1 MPEGAVHSHTAQP
14 PCRNQPDR
22 RLSEGIIDNLVL
34 YQDECGAS
42 RTLRRN
48 AGVARPVHHIE
59 PIRYPCGH
67 ALLKALRCPATA
79 PARIVTSRMTSR
91 TISSMSLFRGS
102 VRFNRSSHG
111 VLGSDCLLPSPYFA
125 NSRCGGSTQTVM
137 AQAGS
142 PFGWGTGWH
151 LANARAR
158 SLSRISIRPTW
169 ADAEVTVVPS
179 PSRMA
184 TIS

>member
-1 MPEGAVHSHTAQP
+1 MGLTARTDQTAALARAAGAPPSAPEAAP
-14 PCRNQPDR
+14 PGTPPY
-22 RLSEGIIDNLVL
+22 RLRLPCPPSARARKPRAPGL
-34 YQDECGAS
+34 
-42 RTLRRN
+42 LR
-48 AGVARPVHHIE
+48 PS
-59 PIRYPCGH
+59 
-67 ALLKALRCPATA
+67 PAKTPTA

-169 ADAEVTVVPS
+169 ADAEVTVVPR